1 MTGLAYNY
9 LTDEAAIHRDKLDL
23 VDEEVKPELK
33 EYHRIAAETLEK
45 AAKEITAWENKAKE
59 FSVAGIRE
67 TEEEPAHM
75 KFVQIEISKAMD
87 IIGRGNLEGR
97 LYYLGTEESGDLHN
111 LEKAGHNVDVRD
123 VREYRWFLQ
132 E

>member
-1 MTGLAYNY
+1 MTGLAYSY

-67 TEEEPAHM
+67 TEEETAHM
-75 KFVQIEISKAMD
+75 KFVEIEITKAMQ
-87 IIGRGNLEGR
+87 IIGQGNLEGR
-97 LYYLGTEESGDLHN
+97 LFFLGTENSGDLHN
-111 LEKAGHNVDVRD
+111 LENVDHTVDIRD
-123 VREYRWFLQ
+123 VREYRWFYQ